1 MFSLFIVCLLVCVD
15 RVDSVAYVAKQYYWS
30 PAGTLVGGPDKRQ
43 MAHIQE
49 SVGETSSQ
57 SVVVAVDRCIE
68 ITGQN
73 KHTVLF
79 LLFKLPCLTFHLSV
93 LCARIFTGSTRLD
106 GNAIGKV
113 SLFCFLF

>member
-1 MFSLFIVCLLVCVD
+1 MGPKCFSLFIVCLVVCVD
-15 RVDSVAYVAKQYYWS
+15 CVPYGAKQYYWS

-68 ITGQN
+68 ITGQY
-73 KHTVLF
+73 KHTVL
-79 LLFKLPCLTFHLSV
+79 LLFMLPCLTF
-93 LCARIFTGSTRLD
+93 R
-106 GNAIGKV
+106 
-113 SLFCFLF
+113 FCFVCQNLHWIHQA

>member
-1 MFSLFIVCLLVCVD
+1 MRPKCSVCLLFVYLCVCVCVD
-15 RVDSVAYVAKQYYWS
+15 DFPYGAKQYYWS

-68 ITGQN
+68 ITGQY
-73 KHTVLF
+73 KHTVLL
-79 LLFKLPCLTFHLSV
+79 LLFMLPCLTFRLSFV
-93 LCARIFTGSTRLD
+93 CQNLHWIHQA
-106 GNAIGKV
+106 
-113 SLFCFLF
+113 

>member
-1 MFSLFIVCLLVCVD
+1 MFSLFIVCLLMCVD
-15 RVDSVAYVAKQYYWS
+15 RLDSVAYGAKLYYWS

-68 ITGQN
+68 IIGQY
-73 KHTVLF
+73 KHSVVLGVYNPMSD
-79 LLFKLPCLTFHLSV
+79 LLS
-93 LCARIFTGSTRLD
+93 LCFVCQNLHWIHQA
-106 GNAIGKV
+106 
-113 SLFCFLF
+113 

>member
-1 MFSLFIVCLLVCVD
+1 MDAAELFCLFISVCVY
-15 RVDSVAYVAKQYYWS
+15 VDDVRYGAKQYYWC

-68 ITGQN
+68 ITGQYI
-73 KHTVLF
+73 HTYSVALTVYASLSDLAS
-79 LLFKLPCLTFHLSV
+79 LLCT
-93 LCARIFTGSTRLD
+93 RIFTGSTRLD
-106 GNAIGKV
+106 GNAIGRV
-113 SLFCFLF
+113 FVLM